1 MVADI
6 EKESEDLQE
15 EAGLAAEEEGG
26 QAGWEHMEC
35 GPGY

>member
-1 MVADI
+1 MLVAADI

-26 QAGWEHMEC
+26 QAG
-35 GPGY
+35 